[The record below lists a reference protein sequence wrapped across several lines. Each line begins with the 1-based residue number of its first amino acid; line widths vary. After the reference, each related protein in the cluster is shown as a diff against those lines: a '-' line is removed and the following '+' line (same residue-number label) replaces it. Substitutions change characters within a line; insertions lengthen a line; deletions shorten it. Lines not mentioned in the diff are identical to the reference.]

1 MQRSLSIW
9 PTLCLLLLV
18 TGHAQG
24 RAGSY
29 IPPPRPAP
37 GGFHGGGGPHGHHV
51 PDVSGQ
57 LGAVALLVIG
67 GIVVGVLCWQ
77 LGKFLGG
84 RSQKR
89 HGTFS
94 PQKVA
99 LDQGSRRWA
108 GPNTSTTGPMSVS
121 QRAVEIESD
130 PILDPVVVAV
140 KASTTRDLLDSL
152 AKRDPDLNADFLN
165 EWITATFYRIQ
176 ECWQNRDYG
185 PVRERLMP
193 PILAKH
199 EDFFRE
205 MRANHEVNRMEE
217 LEIQELQF
225 VHIHCPA
232 PDEQELAAL
241 ITFQAASYYVDDRTR
256 AYRRGPRRARTF
268 QEFWI
273 FHRQG
278 ETWRLQSIERSNLS
292 ARLHAP
298 NYVDE
303 KLRDDPPTAADDKG
317 NQAVTPVTK
326 GKRDKGQ
333 KGHSRNLGGK

>member
-1 MQRSLSIW
+1 
-9 PTLCLLLLV
+9 
-18 TGHAQG
+18 
-24 RAGSY
+24 
-29 IPPPRPAP
+29 
-37 GGFHGGGGPHGHHV
+37 V

-84 RSQKR
+84 RLRKR
-89 HGTFS
+89 HVTFS

-99 LDQGSRRWA
+99 LDQGSRRRA
-108 GPNTSTTGPMSVS
+108 GPNTSTTGPMSVC
-121 QRAVEIESD
+121 QPAVEIESD
-130 PILDPVVVAV
+130 PLLDPVVVAV

-152 AKRDPDLNADFLN
+152 AKRDPALNPDFLN
-165 EWITATFYRIQ
+165 EWISATFYRIQ

-199 EDFFRE
+199 EHFFRE

-217 LEIQELQF
+217 LQIQELQF
-225 VHIHCPA
+225 VHVHCPA
-232 PDEQELAAL
+232 TPDAQELAAL

-256 AYRRGPRRARTF
+256 AYRRGSRRAWTF

-278 ETWRLQSIERSNLS
+278 ETWRLQSIEKSNLS

-298 NYVDE
+298 NYADD
-303 KLRDDPPTAADDKG
+303 KLREDPPTAADDKD
-317 NQAVTPVTK
+317 NLAVIPVTK
-326 GKRDKGQ
+326 GKRDIQEILEESK
-333 KGHSRNLGGK
+333 